1 MSKATYRETPE
12 NVHRLK
18 KLLKLATVD
27 APLSLNGYEQA
38 LRQHVREALTE
49 CEFNTLVLY
58 YLRGLGVEDIADKL
72 ERNGST
78 VSRNIRRGTDK
89 ALSVIRLARSISPIV
104 F

>member
-12 NVHRLK
+12 NVKRLR

-27 APLSLNGYEQA
+27 SPLTLNGYEQA
-38 LRQHVREALTE
+38 LRQHLRECLTE
-49 CEFNTLVLY
+49 CEINTLVLY
-58 YLRGLGVEDIADKL
+58 YLREQGVEDIAAYYK
-72 ERNGST
+72 RNGST